1 MKNLPF
7 AYKKGLLALRVIPQ
21 GRASK
26 LSDKT
31 LWVFCFPFSTCRKQA
46 FSGALVKQKSRFRGI
61 LSDSFGG
68 ERGIRTPGSVV
79 TDQRFSRPP
88 HSTAL
93 PFLRRK
99 DNIFLFL

>member
-1 MKNLPF
+1 MAGSF
-7 AYKKGLLALRVIPQ
+7 
-21 GRASK
+21 K
-26 LSDKT
+26 L
-31 LWVFCFPFSTCRKQA
+31 C
-46 FSGALVKQKSRFRGI
+46 
-61 LSDSFGG
+61 G

-99 DNIFLFL
+99 DNIFLFLVDYNYKFE

>member
-31 LWVFCFPFSTCRKQA
+31 LWV
-46 FSGALVKQKSRFRGI
+46 

-68 ERGIRTPGSVV
+68 ERG
-79 TDQRFSRPP
+79 
-88 HSTAL
+88 
-93 PFLRRK
+93 
-99 DNIFLFL
+99 NITHLSIF

>member
-1 MKNLPF
+1 MKNPETEAISGF
-7 AYKKGLLALRVIPQ
+7 CC
-21 GRASK
+21 K
-26 LSDKT
+26 LH
-31 LWVFCFPFSTCRKQA
+31 CH
-46 FSGALVKQKSRFRGI
+46 I
-61 LSDSFGG
+61 GG

-99 DNIFLFL
+99 DNIFLFLEIFFKIFT